1 MFVAS
6 VALTYAAWEAYVEDA
21 AVEVSAFLADN
32 IDPGRVPASARSAIE
47 SVSSSAWEL
56 TVHPGWRE
64 IWKSRVVVLAKGD
77 PNGDQFGMNTAGTKQ
92 IELLYSAVGVSFL
105 KKTTRDDR
113 KALEELIIARGKVV
127 HSANTPESFNK
138 QAARDYRNLV
148 ERLAIDADVTMRDQ
162 ARNLVGH
169 APW

>member
-6 VALTYAAWEAYVEDA
+6 VALTYAVWEAYVEDA
-21 AVEVSAFLADN
+21 AVEVSSFLADN

-64 IWKSRVVVLAKGD
+64 IWKSRVMALAKGD
-77 PNGDQFGMNTAGTKQ
+77 PSGDQFGMNTAGTKQ
-92 IELLYSAVGVSFL
+92 IELLYSAV
-105 KKTTRDDR
+105 
-113 KALEELIIARGKVV
+113 
-127 HSANTPESFNK
+127 
-138 QAARDYRNLV
+138 
-148 ERLAIDADVTMRDQ
+148 
-162 ARNLVGH
+162 H